1 MGDGKI
7 SDALRPH
14 CLAAQDAALS
24 RLKHEFEPR
33 WGHTLPAV
41 LGGFPFRQPSHPR
54 GGDSRLKHEFEPRW
68 GHTLPAVL
76 GGFPFTSPLIPV
88 EGTQG

>member
-33 WGHTLPAV
+33 WGHTLPAA
-41 LGGFPFRQPSHPR
+41 P
-54 GGDSRLKHEFEPRW
+54 
-68 GHTLPAVL
+68 

-88 EGTQG
+88 EGTQD